1 MSVRVDGPA
10 MEKTAELI
18 DSNADEFAKLY
29 KEIQDKVEKELDADF
44 TQDGKAWTGN
54 KAQQYKNNF
63 KKVDP
68 DFAIAEK
75 NIRNKSTDLKGHAQT
90 WTAFEA

>member
-10 MEKTAELI
+10 MEKTAGLI
-18 DSNADEFAKLY
+18 GDNADEFAKLY
-29 KEIQDKVEKELDADF
+29 KEIQDKVDKELDADF
-44 TQDGKAWTGN
+44 GKDGLAWTRN
-54 KAQQYKNNF
+54 KAQQYKDNF

-75 NIRNKSTDLKGHAQT
+75 NIRNKAEDLKGQTQT
-90 WTAFEA
+90 WTTFEA